1 MNKKCCFLVALAFIF
16 QGCNSYI
23 TSDNSSNNINESSN
37 VNNSSSLDESS
48 SQNNDNSSI
57 SESSSSGET
66 ISSIEDS
73 SSGEMISSEE
83 STSSIE
89 DSSSEE
95 SSSSI
100 EDSSSEESSSSSND
114 SSSPSKEDDYNKYKN
129 KVDRSKITYSTPLV
143 NDETHKVRRLEVFQI
158 NDTHG
163 AYIDGDDTGISRVKT
178 CINENTDDVYAQVKI
193 ANGDMMQGSAF
204 SNMLIGEPAVASL
217 NEMNFDCF
225 VIGNHEFDW
234 GIEKLKDYK
243 DNDLSNGELN
253 CPFLGANIVD
263 KNNERPSFIEPYTI
277 VNKGDMKVGIIG
289 VIGDGLENSI
299 SKVSL
304 GDYHFTSTSE
314 AVKKYS
320 EELLSKNVDTIIVA
334 SHAHDEGFNEKYTTN
349 LKVDCIINAHDH
361 QDVNYSIKREDGKY
375 VPVIESRTK
384 NITMGKVVLNYDEN
398 KNYLNSSISHF
409 YPSDY
414 DEDEALKNL
423 MNIYYEVV
431 SDYQDE
437 VIGYKANGFSKEEI
451 AIATCTYIANKY
463 EADLVFVNTGGVR
476 SNIESPLITN
486 GHVYSV
492 FPFDNELYTTYITGK
507 ELKSM
512 ISYKNM
518 KNYYYN
524 NSNIG
529 LGTTYDFNNIDVNK
543 LYKVMTVDYVATKA
557 YMEIYFN
564 EGHSFIKTGLYV
576 RDEAIECIK
585 TNYEYT
591 N

>member
-1 MNKKCCFLVALAFIF
+1 MNKKYCLLVALAFIF

-48 SQNNDNSSI
+48 SQNNNSSI
-57 SESSSSGET
+57 SDASSSNEV
-66 ISSIEDS
+66 ISN
-73 SSGEMISSEE
+73 EE

-89 DSSSEE
+89 ESSIEE
-95 SSSSI
+95 NSSSI

-129 KVDRSKITYSTPLV
+129 KVDRSKIIYSTPIV

-178 CINENTDDVYAQVKI
+178 CINENTDDIYAQVKI

-289 VIGDGLENSI
+289 VIGDGLESTI

-304 GDYHFTSTSE
+304 GDYHFTSTEE

-361 QDVNYSIKREDGKY
+361 QDVNYTIKRKDGKY

-451 AIATCTYIANKY
+451 ATATCTYIANKY

-476 SNIESPLITN
+476 SNIESSSITN

-492 FPFDNELYTTYITGK
+492 FPFDNELYTTYIKGR

-524 NSNIG
+524 NSDIG

-543 LYKVMTVDYVATKA
+543 LYKVMTVDYVATKP

-564 EGHSFIKTGLYV
+564 EDHNFIKTGLYV

>member
-1 MNKKCCFLVALAFIF
+1 
-16 QGCNSYI
+16 
-23 TSDNSSNNINESSN
+23 
-37 VNNSSSLDESS
+37 
-48 SQNNDNSSI
+48 
-57 SESSSSGET
+57 
-66 ISSIEDS
+66 
-73 SSGEMISSEE
+73 
-83 STSSIE
+83 
-89 DSSSEE
+89 
-95 SSSSI
+95 
-100 EDSSSEESSSSSND
+100 
-114 SSSPSKEDDYNKYKN
+114 
-129 KVDRSKITYSTPLV
+129 
-143 NDETHKVRRLEVFQI
+143 
-158 NDTHG
+158 
-163 AYIDGDDTGISRVKT
+163 
-178 CINENTDDVYAQVKI
+178 
-193 ANGDMMQGSAF
+193 MMQGSAF

-234 GIEKLKDYK
+234 GIEKLNDYK

-289 VIGDGLENSI
+289 VIGDGLESSI

-304 GDYHFTSTSE
+304 GDYHFTSTEE

-320 EELLSKNVDTIIVA
+320 EELLNKNVDTIIVA

-361 QDVNYSIKREDGKY
+361 QDVNYTIKRKDGKY

-384 NITMGKVVLNYDEN
+384 NITIGKVVLNYDEN

-414 DEDEALKNL
+414 DEDAALKNL

-437 VIGYKANGFSKEEI
+437 VIGFKANGFSKEEI
-451 AIATCTYIANKY
+451 ATATCTYIANKY
-463 EADLVFVNTGGVR
+463 EVDLVFVNTGGVR
-476 SNIESPLITN
+476 SAVKSSSITKES
-486 GHVYSV
+486 VFEV
-492 FPFDNELYTTYITGK
+492 FPFDNELYEISIKGNI
-507 ELKSM
+507 LKKM
-512 ISYKNM
+512 ISNKYM
-518 KNYYYN
+518 TNYFYN

-543 LYKVMTVDYVATKA
+543 LYKVMTVDYVATKS
-557 YMEIYFN
+557 YMESYFSPSYN
-564 EGHSFIKTGLYV
+564 LIKTGCYI
-576 RDEAIECIK
+576 RHEAIECIK
-585 TNYEYT
+585 SNY
-591 N
+591 

>member
-1 MNKKCCFLVALAFIF
+1 MNKKYCLLVALAFIF

-48 SQNNDNSSI
+48 SQNNNSSI
-57 SESSSSGET
+57 SDAISSSEV
-66 ISSIEDS
+66 ISN
-73 SSGEMISSEE
+73 EE
-83 STSSIE
+83 SAPSIE
-89 DSSSEE
+89 DSSSEKN
-95 SSSSI
+95 SSSI
-100 EDSSSEESSSSSND
+100 EDSSNGESSSFSND
-114 SSSPSKEDDYNKYKN
+114 SSSSSKEDDYNKYKN
-129 KVDRSKITYSTPLV
+129 KVDRSKIIYSTPIV
-143 NDETHKVRRLEVFQI
+143 NDETHKVRRLEVFEI

-163 AYIDGDDTGISRVKT
+163 AYIDGDDIGISRVKT
-178 CINENTDDVYAQVKI
+178 CINENTDDIYAQVKI

-234 GIEKLKDYK
+234 GIEKLNDYK

-289 VIGDGLENSI
+289 VIGDGLESSI

-304 GDYHFTSTSE
+304 GDYHFTSTEE

-320 EELLSKNVDTIIVA
+320 EELLNKNVDTIIVA

-361 QDVNYSIKREDGKY
+361 QDVNYTIKRKDGKY

-384 NITMGKVVLNYDEN
+384 NITIGKVVLNYDEN

-414 DEDEALKNL
+414 DEDAALKNL

-437 VIGYKANGFSKEEI
+437 VIGFKANGFSKEEI
-451 AIATCTYIANKY
+451 ATATCTYIANKY
-463 EADLVFVNTGGVR
+463 EVDLVFVNTGGVR
-476 SNIESPLITN
+476 SNIESSSITN

-492 FPFDNELYTTYITGK
+492 FPFDNELYEISIKGNI
-507 ELKSM
+507 LKKM
-512 ISYKNM
+512 ISNKYM
-518 KNYYYN
+518 TNYFYN

-543 LYKVMTVDYVATKA
+543 LYKVMTVDYVATKS
-557 YMEIYFN
+557 YMESYFSPSYN
-564 EGHSFIKTGLYV
+564 LIKTGCYI
-576 RDEAIECIK
+576 RHEAIECIK
-585 TNYEYT
+585 SNY
-591 N
+591 

>member
-1 MNKKCCFLVALAFIF
+1 MNKKYCLLVALAFIF

-48 SQNNDNSSI
+48 SKNNNSSI
-57 SESSSSGET
+57 SEASSSNEV
-66 ISSIEDS
+66 ISN
-73 SSGEMISSEE
+73 EE
-83 STSSIE
+83 STSNIEESSIE
-89 DSSSEE
+89 EN
-95 SSSSI
+95 SSSI

-129 KVDRSKITYSTPLV
+129 KVDRSKIIYSTPIV

-178 CINENTDDVYAQVKI
+178 CINENTDDIYAQVKI

-234 GIEKLKDYK
+234 GIEKLNDYK

-289 VIGDGLENSI
+289 VIGDGLESTI

-304 GDYHFTSTSE
+304 GDYHFTSTEE

-361 QDVNYSIKREDGKY
+361 QDVNYTIKRKDGKY

-451 AIATCTYIANKY
+451 ATATCPYIANKY
-463 EADLVFVNTGGVR
+463 DANLVFVNTRGVR
-476 SNIESPLITN
+476 SNIESSSITN

-492 FPFDNELYTTYITGK
+492 FPFDNELYTAYIKGR

-524 NSNIG
+524 NSDIG

-543 LYKVMTVDYVATKA
+543 LYKVMTVDYVATKP

-564 EGHSFIKTGLYV
+564 EDHNFIKTGLYV